1 MTLAAAPHPM
11 SVFRYLK
18 TAWRL
23 WLATGNAA
31 TVTVNTPASQ
41 AAASPLVVT
50 GTVVADPSVPK
61 PIEVK
66 VNLNKDALFVAQQSG
81 LVNATTGAWTVT
93 FPGGTTTATT
103 TATVTPYAF
112 AAGVGIGA
120 TTTPN
125 FTLT

>member
-1 MTLAAAPHPM
+1 MTRSRLCAPPP
-11 SVFRYLK
+11 SP
-18 TAWRL
+18 TP
-23 WLATGNAA
+23 A
-31 TVTVNTPASQ
+31 TVTPPASQ

-50 GTVVADPSVPK
+50 GMVVADPSVPK

-66 VNLNKDALFVAQQSG
+66 VHLNKDAVFEAQQSG
-81 LVNATTGAWTVT
+81 LGNATTGAWTVT
-93 FPGGTTTATT
+93 FPGGTTTATA

-120 TTTPN
+120 VTTPN